1 MAKQKK
7 AASANE
13 GPPAVVSGGPR
24 VRNIGLRRV
33 RVADIQDNQLNHR
46 LHPDEQKAAF
56 DGAESELGFFGYPD
70 TYIDP
75 AGNVVL
81 VDGALR
87 KHHLLRKYGADV
99 EIEVNVTDF
108 SEAEAKKAL
117 ATKDALAGMAE
128 TDPRIL
134 EDLLRE
140 VQTGDEALAK
150 MLTDMAEDAGVIPPE
165 ALAQMAGLPPAE
177 IVEDVVPEPPA
188 VPVTKTGDVWLLGDV
203 HYECESC
210 HKRYTVEEGRAM
222 QGVCPC
228 G

>member
-7 AASANE
+7 AAAANE
-13 GPPAVVSGGPR
+13 VPPAVVSGGPR

-33 RVADIQDNQLNHR
+33 RVADIQDNPLNHR

-150 MLTDMAEDAGVIPPE
+150 MLTDMARDAGFIPPE
-165 ALAQMAGLPPAE
+165 SIGTLAGFQDFQPVG
-177 IVEDVVPEPPA
+177 EDQQGRLDQKSPIKCPE
-188 VPVTKTGDVWLLGDV
+188 
-203 HYECESC
+203 
-210 HKRYTVEEGRAM
+210 
-222 QGVCPC
+222 C
-228 G
+228 GHEWTP